1 MRLHCH
7 TFENKSSPPP
17 PNPVAGLDVLFVLDV
32 VVLLVHP
39 PNSSSAATL
48 GANPPDE
55 PGTMGWLA
63 SEAHP
68 ISLGAAAAAG
78 FGGSGEALGAS
89 ADHAL
94 PPQTSEPPQLPPPS
108 EPRGFEVVEDVV
120 VGGLGFGWGA
130 DRLKTEEVVVVV
142 VGASAG

>member
-1 MRLHCH
+1 
-7 TFENKSSPPP
+7 
-17 PNPVAGLDVLFVLDV
+17 LDELLVFAA

-48 GANPPDE
+48 GANPPDA

-68 ISLGAAAAAG
+68 ISLDAVAVVVVFAG
-78 FGGSGEALGAS
+78 LGGSGAALGAS
-89 ADHAL
+89 GVAQAL
-94 PPQTSEPPQLPPPS
+94 PPQTSEPDQPLPPSVPS
-108 EPRGFEVVEDVV
+108 GLEVVVDVAA
-120 VGGLGFGWGA
+120 GGLLGLGWA
-130 DRLKTEEVVVVV
+130 AERLKTEEEVFVV